1 MGRWSPYRARN
12 TCVIIW
18 IENKVAE
25 EGESSEPAYVAA
37 TIKYVDGRSNV
48 AGHNRAKL
56 GVGVG
61 DRA

>member
-1 MGRWSPYRARN
+1 
-12 TCVIIW
+12 VIIW